1 MLASIELHAP
11 GGFVHVA
18 TFKEIE
24 IKFEFEFD
32 RWLDSV
38 IMQLAFGS
46 GS

>member
-18 TFKEIE
+18 TFKE